1 MNHKSFSRSL
11 MHAMTITA
19 FLLIVTG
26 CSTAKRFFKPE
37 IDYKNNTLVPK
48 LKVPVHLT
56 PIQTS
61 NRYLIELPS
70 ADSTVN
76 Q

>member
-1 MNHKSFSRSL
+1 
-11 MHAMTITA
+11 MTMTA
-19 FLLIVTG
+19 FLLIGTG

-37 IDYKNNTLVPK
+37 IDYKNTKFVSK
-48 LKVPVHLT
+48 LKVPAKLT
-56 PIQTS
+56 PIQIS

-70 ADSTVN
+70 VNSTVN